1 MVFRDKISL
10 LLAMQGIKNTGL
22 RLYCGFPVV
31 ICRFSHL
38 SICGF
43 LWITDHVGAFDG
55 QHAGEI
61 IREKKNSGG
70 KKGRKDKNGQKIP
83 EKPRRAVFLQIFGW
97 PD

>member
-1 MVFRDKISL
+1 
-10 LLAMQGIKNTGL
+10 
-22 RLYCGFPVV
+22 
-31 ICRFSHL
+31 FSHL

-61 IREKKNSGG
+61 IREREKLRREKEGKTKMAKKYQH
-70 KKGRKDKNGQKIP
+70 K
-83 EKPRRAVFLQIFGW
+83 KPRRGYFFTNFGW